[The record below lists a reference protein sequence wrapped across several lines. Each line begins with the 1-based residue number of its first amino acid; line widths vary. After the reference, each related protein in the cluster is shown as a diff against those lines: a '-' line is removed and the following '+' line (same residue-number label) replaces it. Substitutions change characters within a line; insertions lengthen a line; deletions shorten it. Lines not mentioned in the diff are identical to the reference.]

1 MKKKQTEITK
11 SDIVHDI
18 KSMSEITGVSEI
30 SIYVSAFILVLHN
43 YIEST
48 MDEFFLYLH
57 HNPLMDDDHF
67 QEKILGG
74 MSFQSKIRALEKYV
88 KKNIIKKL
96 RKINELRNKYAHRL
110 VDIGRTQWKQISRE
124 ETDKYIDAFSDFLK
138 DIMPKVKELRK
149 QYFVNDELFYAAVKE
164 DEEMRSK

>member
-1 MKKKQTEITK
+1 
-11 SDIVHDI
+11 
-18 KSMSEITGVSEI
+18 
-30 SIYVSAFILVLHN
+30 
-43 YIEST
+43 
-48 MDEFFLYLH
+48 
-57 HNPLMDDDHF
+57 MDDDHF